1 VSGKRPGRFGDAPPT
16 TGPGMP
22 PFGDRR
28 GGGAPL
34 PLLTQPMMVV
44 DRGSLHDT
52 DPSNQTMPSVAAA
65 LAASAAANVTSAGGP
80 LPTIK
85 LDASAIAMGKP
96 TVTMS
101 AHIKPSDG
109 SGRPS
114 GMSGMSGMSTPLS
127 SPPQVD
133 VTQHHMPEGEAFD
146 PRLQLAIDPDAER
159 SAAFRVLRHH
169 LLEVG
174 RPQVVIVSSPVEGE
188 GKTTTAINL
197 ALALAECGRAK
208 TLLVETH
215 VRRPQLSNIFRFVPP
230 WCFAEQLAAHRHQP
244 AMPWSLIDI
253 PQLWLHVAAINPR
266 IAQTQLLDGP
276 AFAIAMERL
285 RLAGYDHIVVD
296 APPVLG
302 SADVNLMA
310 DAADSVVFA
319 LRARKSMMRDVRR
332 AIDQLG
338 GRKIAG
344 TILLESA

>member
-1 VSGKRPGRFGDAPPT
+1 VSPKRTGRYGERSPGEKTPA
-16 TGPGMP
+16 P

-28 GGGAPL
+28 GAPL
-34 PLLTQPMMVV
+34 PLLTQPMVAV
-44 DRGSLHDT
+44 EINRRELSDPAQTRLDNAVQRAN
-52 DPSNQTMPSVAAA
+52 DPSQTRLDNPVQPRIVDTGPTRIDGMQPLKVEAAA
-65 LAASAAANVTSAGGP
+65 
-80 LPTIK
+80 
-85 LDASAIAMGKP
+85 IAHGKP
-96 TVTMS
+96 TIMMAPQT
-101 AHIKPSDG
+101 KPSG
-109 SGRPS
+109 G
-114 GMSGMSGMSTPLS
+114 
-127 SPPQVD
+127 PPQID
-133 VTQHHMPEGEAFD
+133 LTQHHLPEEPPD
-146 PRLQLAIDPDAER
+146 PRLALIIDPDSER

-174 RPQVVIVSSPVEGE
+174 RPQVVIVTSPQAGE
-188 GKTTTAINL
+188 GKTTAAVNL

-215 VRRPQLSNIFRFVPP
+215 VRRPQFTNIFKFVPP

-244 AMPWSLIDI
+244 TMPWSLVDI

-285 RLAGYDHIVVD
+285 REGGYDHIVVD

-310 DAADSVVFA
+310 DAADAVVFA
-319 LRARKSMMRDVRR
+319 LRARRSTVRDLRF

-338 GRKIAG
+338 ASTIAG
-344 TILLESA
+344 TVLLHDE

>member
-1 VSGKRPGRFGDAPPT
+1 
-16 TGPGMP
+16 M
-22 PFGDRR
+22 PFGERR
-28 GGGAPL
+28 AGAPL

-44 DRGSLHDT
+44 DRRELGE
-52 DPSNQTMPSVAAA
+52 AAA
-65 LAASAAANVTSAGGP
+65 AAMAEGGQTVPSMASALANAAATSAGGP
-80 LPTIK
+80 MPTLK
-85 LDASAIAMGKP
+85 LDAAAIAMGKP
-96 TVTMS
+96 TVTIS
-101 AHIKPSDG
+101 AAI
-109 SGRPS
+109 RPGDS
-114 GMSGMSGMSTPLS
+114 RQVAMS
-127 SPPQVD
+127 SPLAAPPQID
-133 VTQHHMPEGEAFD
+133 LTQHHLPDNEPVD
-146 PRLQLAIDPDAER
+146 PRLTLAIEPDSDRA
-159 SAAFRVLRHH
+159 AAFRVLRHH

-174 RPQVVIVSSPVEGE
+174 RPQVVIVSSAMGGD
-188 GKTTTAINL
+188 GKTTTAVNL

-266 IAQTQLLDGP
+266 IVQNQLLDGP

-302 SADVNLMA
+302 SADVNLMG

-319 LRARKSMMRDVRR
+319 MRARKSTMRDLRR

-344 TILLESA
+344 TILLQEA